1 MDKIRY
7 NEEQE
12 AFEIS
17 YEIWGKPVK
26 VLFYM
31 EDQQDIMD
39 NISDIADK
47 LGRVERNKSKLAEII
62 KRDGKYDKK
71 KFPLLTSAQI
81 EEIME
86 IESAFV
92 DEDDDGLVLSISV
105 SAKNGALGE
114 GIMIE
119 LLGDGSIEVSCEG
132 KIC

>member
-1 MDKIRY
+1 M
-7 NEEQE
+7 
-12 AFEIS
+12 
-17 YEIWGKPVK
+17 GKAGQGA
-26 VLFYM
+26 FYM

-71 KFPLLTSAQI
+71 KYPLLTSAQI

-114 GIMIE
+114 GVMIE

>member
-1 MDKIRY
+1 MDKIKY

-17 YEIWGKPVK
+17 YEIWSKPVT

-92 DEDDDGLVLSISV
+92 DEDDEGTVLSITV
-105 SAKNGALGE
+105 TAKNGALGE
-114 GIMIE
+114 GVMVE
-119 LLGDGSIEVSCEG
+119 LLGDGSIEISCEG
-132 KIC
+132 KLM